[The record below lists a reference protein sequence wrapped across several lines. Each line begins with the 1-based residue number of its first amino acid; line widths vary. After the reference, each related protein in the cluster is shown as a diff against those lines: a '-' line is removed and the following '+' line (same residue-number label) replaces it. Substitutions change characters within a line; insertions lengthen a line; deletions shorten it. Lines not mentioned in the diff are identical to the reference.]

1 MHGMEREW
9 CAFGNVLPHQN
20 NSMLPLLQVFCQSPM
35 VVYYAGLATIAY
47 QLQHC
52 EDALCRWQ
60 RLIINKLCLIGMKK
74 FHAITVLF
82 RVIILATI
90 FKTAAG

>member
-1 MHGMEREW
+1 
-9 CAFGNVLPHQN
+9 
-20 NSMLPLLQVFCQSPM
+20 M
-35 VVYYAGLATIAY
+35 VVYYACLATTAY

-52 EDALCRWQ
+52 QDALCRWQ
-60 RLIINKLCLIGMKK
+60 RLIINKLCLIGMKE

-82 RVIILATI
+82 RVIIFVTI